1 MPTRVLIVD
10 DDPRFC
16 ALARA
21 LLQASGYIVVAEAAD
36 GAEALAA
43 ADRECPDAALVDVH
57 LPDTDGF
64 ELARQL
70 AENDGGLR
78 IVLTS
83 TDATITPAVL
93 AASGARAFVPKY
105 ELAVTDLTPWLR
117 AGRGGW

>member
-43 ADRECPDAALVDVH
+43 ADRVCPDAALVDVQ

-64 ELARQL
+64 ELARRL
-70 AENDGGLR
+70 AKNDGGLR

-83 TDATITPAVL
+83 TDPTITPAVL
-93 AASGARAFVPKY
+93 AASGARAFVPKH
-105 ELAVTDLTPWLR
+105 ELAVTDLAPWL
-117 AGRGGW
+117 GG